1 MGAPVIKRLFDIGA
15 GIDKSHAAVRQR
27 AYGTT
32 AKVLAIR

>member
-1 MGAPVIKRLFDIGA
+1 MADPLIKRLFDIVPGF
-15 GIDKSHAAVRQR
+15 GKSHAAVRQL